1 VEAHLI
7 FISNKLDDPVEVV
20 ICSDMCKVLH
30 GLKTIQVKSI
40 GIYKESLS
48 SANLVIELIVSHEPA
63 SGTSSRRVTLFG
75 CPKRK
80 KGEEEIH
87 YLKRH
92 HTSTSKHISKEKKQ
106 Q

>member
-63 SGTSSRRVTLFG
+63 SGTSSRRVTLLVVLNG
-75 CPKRK
+75 K
-80 KGEEEIH
+80 KG
-87 YLKRH
+87 
-92 HTSTSKHISKEKKQ
+92 KKKYTI
-106 Q
+106 